1 MQIEL
6 GGLRLTRSQ
15 SSSYIF
21 IQRAARGE
29 VGAQGEMG
37 SGEICEDVFE
47 ASMVLSRIVTAEKKT
62 ISKKYSFQVLYKCF
76 FDSHCIVSVF
86 KPALLMDIY
95 QFFPRPPTVSR
106 PFVCLYV
113 SSVTNLA
120 CVHFFQFCGLHMEW

>member
-37 SGEICEDVFE
+37 SGEICEDVVE

-62 ISKKYSFQVLYKCF
+62 ISKKYSFQEFSGTLQVF
-76 FDSHCIVSVF
+76 F
-86 KPALLMDIY
+86 
-95 QFFPRPPTVSR
+95 
-106 PFVCLYV
+106 
-113 SSVTNLA
+113 
-120 CVHFFQFCGLHMEW
+120 

>member
-37 SGEICEDVFE
+37 SGEICEDVVE
-47 ASMVLSRIVTAEKKT
+47 ASMVLSRIVTAEKKPFLRS
-62 ISKKYSFQVLYKCF
+62 IVFRYSTSVF

-95 QFFPRPPTVSR
+95 QFFPKPPTVSR

-120 CVHFFQFCGLHMEW
+120 CVHFFQFCSLHMEW